1 MQSKVFSCFAVA
13 GRIAAVL
20 QVVMCSSFRV
30 WLVYVQL
37 FFGLWFFFSVY
48 FNLMKEDAKSVSKI
62 PVNETSWVF

>member
-37 FFGLWFFFSVY
+37 FFGLWFFFFSV
-48 FNLMKEDAKSVSKI
+48 F
-62 PVNETSWVF
+62 